1 MFSRIHIPEWQ
12 ANLPIAAFVI
22 IFTLFAIFVFR
33 AVRMARGKA
42 DRMAALPLEPEQPH
56 PTHERKG
63 LHSPDKS

>member
-1 MFSRIHIPEWQ
+1 MFSRIQIPEWQ
-12 ANLPIAAFVI
+12 TGLPIAAFVI

-42 DRMAALPLEPEQPH
+42 DHMAALPLETEQPH

-63 LHSPDKS
+63 PHSPHPS